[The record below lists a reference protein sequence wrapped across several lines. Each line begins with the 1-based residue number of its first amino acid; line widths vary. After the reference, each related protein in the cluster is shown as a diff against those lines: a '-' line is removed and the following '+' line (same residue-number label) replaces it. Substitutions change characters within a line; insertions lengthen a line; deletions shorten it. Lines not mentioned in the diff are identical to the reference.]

1 METALV
7 LRRAHARVFA
17 LVSVGV
23 LAIVA
28 GPLLDRPF
36 DRAAAQ
42 SNTAQGDSAGK
53 QDRTQKRPA
62 KVRVEVPI
70 EKVRVD
76 DGDTIDIDWGPGDTE
91 TVRILGIDTP
101 ETQHVPHNIPYD
113 QPFGREALGFARGVF
128 AATDKVEVL
137 RADMMD
143 PYGRS
148 LAYVFVDGK
157 NYSVLVV
164 RAALAAESVSHYGDN
179 GFPAEAQ
186 AVIDAA
192 QSAGPLPFEPP
203 FEYRQRMRKVS
214 DWMKGKQEPRE

>member
-1 METALV
+1 MQTALV
-7 LRRAHARVFA
+7 FRRARALA
-17 LVSVGV
+17 LVLVGV
-23 LAIVA
+23 LAIVV
-28 GPLLDRPF
+28 GPLLDRPY

-42 SNTAQGDSAGK
+42 SNETTDAAK
-53 QDRTQKRPA
+53 EDRTQKRPS

-70 EKVRVD
+70 EKLRVD
-76 DGDTIDIDWGPGDTE
+76 DGDTVDIDWGPGDTE

-128 AATDKVEVL
+128 AATEKVEVL

-148 LAYVFVDGK
+148 LGYIFVDGQ

-186 AVIDAA
+186 AVIEAA
-192 QSAGPLPFEPP
+192 RDAGPLPFEPP